1 MGRTAGVDDDIPLRR
16 RLKASSARV
25 VEKLER
31 NFWELWGFS
40 GWLRASSPGGIAPF
54 FICH

>member
-1 MGRTAGVDDDIPLRR
+1 MGRTAGVDDDIPLGR
-16 RLKASSARV
+16 RLKASSVRV

-54 FICH
+54 LCH